1 MEKKLPSW
9 AAQYPSTMEHTII
22 NVGRQFGSGGKR
34 VASAL
39 GAKLGI
45 PVYDNE
51 LIAEAAEHSG
61 YSRDLFKK
69 SDERKSVFTLSNI
82 FGTTNRYSVGESY
95 LNDNQLF
102 KMQSEVIRKIASNG
116 PAIFVGRAADY
127 VLRDMECLDVFISAP
142 IEERRKLV
150 AERECISLEA
160 AETMIIKRD
169 RNRAE
174 YYNFFTFGNWGVAS
188 NYDLCVDSSILG
200 IEGTADF
207 IIDFGRKSGLIK

>member
-1 MEKKLPSW
+1 MLRQIW
-9 AAQYPSTMEHTII
+9 AAQYLNTMGHTII

-39 GAKLGI
+39 SERLGI

-61 YSRDLFKK
+61 YSKDLFTK

-102 KMQSEVIRKIASNG
+102 KMQSEVIRDIAAKG

-142 IEERRKLV
+142 LEDRKKMV
-150 AERECISLEA
+150 AERENISLEA
-160 AETMIIKRD
+160 AESMIVKKDRKRQD
-169 RNRAE
+169 

-188 NYDLCVDSSILG
+188 NYDLCVDTSILG

-207 IIDFGRKSGLIK
+207 IIEFGRKSGLINL

>member
-1 MEKKLPSW
+1 MG
-9 AAQYPSTMEHTII
+9 HTII

-39 GAKLGI
+39 SERLGI

-61 YSRDLFKK
+61 YSKDLFTK

-102 KMQSEVIRKIASNG
+102 KMQSEVIRDIAAKG

-142 IEERRKLV
+142 LEDRKKMV
-150 AERECISLEA
+150 AERENISLEA
-160 AETMIIKRD
+160 AESMIVKKDRKRQD
-169 RNRAE
+169 

-188 NYDLCVDSSILG
+188 NYDLCVDTSILG

-207 IIDFGRKSGLIK
+207 IIEFGRKSGLINL